1 MITVDEFDRIK
12 KALPFLGK
20 ADQQLVRSFRREA
33 YLANLPADKDIYL
46 QGDMVDN
53 IALLLS
59 GSVRVFKI
67 GGTGREITLYRFGL
81 GESCVLTANA
91 ILNQKTFPAIATV
104 EEDAEVV
111 LVPSDVFLS
120 WVNKY
125 DLWREFV
132 FQLLA
137 DRLSA
142 IIEVVDEVVFNRM
155 DQRTAAWLTKN
166 QEGRPV
172 IQVTHQQIAY
182 DLGSSREVISRLLED
197 FSKKG
202 WVITRR
208 GSIEIVKPG
217 ALESLAGM

>member
-1 MITVDEFDRIK
+1 MISNDEFDRIK
-12 KALPFLGK
+12 KTLPFLDQ
-20 ADQQLVRSFRREA
+20 ADKQLLRSFRGEA
-33 YLANLPADKDIYL
+33 YLAKLPVNKDIYL
-46 QGDMVDN
+46 QGDIVDN

-67 GGTGREITLYRFGL
+67 GDTGREITLYRFGL
-81 GESCVLTANA
+81 GESCVLTANS

-111 LVPSDVFLS
+111 LIPSDVFLS
-120 WVNKY
+120 WVNRY

-132 FQLLA
+132 FQLLS
-137 DRLSA
+137 DRLAA

-155 DQRTAAWLTKN
+155 DQRIAGWLIKN
-166 QEGRPV
+166 QQGPAV
-172 IQVTHQQIAY
+172 IEVTHQQIAD

-202 WVITRR
+202 WLITRR
-208 GSIEIVKPG
+208 GSIEILKPK
-217 ALESLAGM
+217 ALKRLAAM

>member
-1 MITVDEFDRIK
+1 MLSIDEFNRIK
-12 KALPFLGK
+12 RALPFLEK
-20 ADQQLVRSFRREA
+20 ADKQLVRSFQGEA
-33 YLANLPADKDIYL
+33 YLAKLPANKDIYL
-46 QGDMVDN
+46 QGDIVDN

-111 LVPSDVFLS
+111 LIPSDVFLS
-120 WVNKY
+120 WVKRY

-132 FQLLA
+132 FQLLS

-155 DQRTAAWLTKN
+155 DQRIAGWLTKN
-166 QEGRPV
+166 QEGTTE
-172 IQVTHQQIAY
+172 ISVTHQQIAD
-182 DLGSSREVISRLLED
+182 DLGSSREVISRLLDD

-202 WVITRR
+202 WLITHR
-208 GSIEIVKPG
+208 GSIEILKPG
-217 ALESLAGM
+217 PLEELAGM

>member
-1 MITVDEFDRIK
+1 MLSVVDFDRIK
-12 KALPFLGK
+12 HALPFLEQ
-20 ADQQLVRSFRREA
+20 ADEQLVRSFRGEA
-33 YLANLPADKDIYL
+33 YLAKLPANKDIYL
-46 QGDMVDN
+46 QGDIVDN

-67 GGTGREITLYRFGL
+67 GETGREITLYRFGL

-111 LVPSDVFLS
+111 LIPSDVFLS
-120 WVNKY
+120 WVKKS

-132 FQLLA
+132 FQLLS

-142 IIEVVDEVVFNRM
+142 IIDVVDQVVFNRM
-155 DQRTAAWLTKN
+155 DQRIAGWLTKN
-166 QEGRPV
+166 QQASAE
-172 IQVTHQQIAY
+172 IQVTHQQIAD

-202 WVITRR
+202 WLITHR
-208 GSIEIVKPG
+208 GSIEILNSG
-217 ALESLAGM
+217 ALEDLAGM

>member
-1 MITVDEFDRIK
+1 MLSIDEFNRIK
-12 KALPFLGK
+12 QTLPFLDQ
-20 ADQQLVRSFRREA
+20 ADDRLVRSFRGEA
-33 YLANLPADKDIYL
+33 YLAKLPADKDIYL
-46 QGDMVDN
+46 QGDIVDN

-67 GGTGREITLYRFGL
+67 GDTGREITLYRFGL

-111 LVPSDVFLS
+111 LIPSDVFLS

-132 FQLLA
+132 FELLS

-142 IIEVVDEVVFNRM
+142 IIDVVDEVVFNRM
-155 DQRTAAWLTKN
+155 DQRIAAWLTKN
-166 QEGRPV
+166 REGLDV

-202 WVITRR
+202 WVKTRR
-208 GSIEIVKPG
+208 GSIEIVKPE

>member
-1 MITVDEFDRIK
+1 MVSIEEFNRIK
-12 KALPFLGK
+12 QTLPFLDQ
-20 ADQQLVRSFRREA
+20 ADEQLVRSFRGEA
-33 YLANLPADKDIYL
+33 YLANLPATKDIYL
-46 QGDMVDN
+46 QGDIVDN

-67 GGTGREITLYRFGL
+67 GDTGREITLYRFGL

-111 LVPSDVFLS
+111 LIPSDIFLS
-120 WVNKY
+120 WVKKY

-132 FQLLA
+132 FELLS

-155 DQRTAAWLTKN
+155 DQRIAGWLTKN
-166 QEGRPV
+166 QQSPTV
-172 IQVTHQQIAY
+172 IQVTHQQIAD

-202 WVITRR
+202 WLITRR
-208 GSIEIVKPG
+208 GSIEILKPR
-217 ALESLAGM
+217 ALEDLAGM

>member
-1 MITVDEFDRIK
+1 MLSLDDLNRIK
-12 KALPFLGK
+12 KALPFLEE
-20 ADQQLVRSFRREA
+20 AEQPLIRSFMGEA
-33 YLANLPADKDIYL
+33 FLAKLPAEKAVYL
-46 QGDMVDN
+46 QGDIVDN

-111 LVPSDVFLS
+111 LIPSDVFLS
-120 WVNKY
+120 WVTEY

-132 FQLLA
+132 FQLLS

-155 DQRTAAWLTKN
+155 DQRIAAWLTKN
-166 QEGRPV
+166 QEGSAE
-172 IQVTHQQIAY
+172 IQVTHQQIAD

-208 GSIEIVKPG
+208 GSIEILRPG
-217 ALESLAGM
+217 SLKELADR